1 MKHFFKLTCVAA
13 VLSAGIF
20 TLPSFNKVKKTAS
33 NVDSHNIQLVS
44 NRTDESRGA
53 FE

>member
-20 TLPSFNKVKKTAS
+20 TLPSFNKVKKPTS
-33 NVDSHNIQLVS
+33 NVDPYNIQLVS
-44 NRTDESRGA
+44 NKTDESRGA
-53 FE
+53 VE